1 MNGLKIDD
9 DTVGVALL
17 VSNDYKSQENIKH
30 LSFTHEDASEVE
42 TLFRDEFN
50 YAICR
55 KQNITR
61 AEFWSLCKS
70 LAMKKYPPTCN

>member
-30 LSFTHEDASEVE
+30 LSFTHEDANEVE
-42 TLFRDEFN
+42 TLLRDEFN
-50 YAICR
+50 YAACLQKAKCYQGRI
-55 KQNITR
+55 
-61 AEFWSLCKS
+61 FVVV
-70 LAMKKYPPTCN
+70 